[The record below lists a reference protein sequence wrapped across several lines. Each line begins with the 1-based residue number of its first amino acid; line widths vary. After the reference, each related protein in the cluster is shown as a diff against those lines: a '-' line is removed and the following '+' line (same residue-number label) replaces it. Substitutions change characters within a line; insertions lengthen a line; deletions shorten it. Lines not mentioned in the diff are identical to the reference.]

1 VFIPFCVTK
10 EAANILTDTQL
21 DPVGKIPE
29 FTFCAVRVSVIEV
42 IGYDGVGSRPSM
54 TRPTLLIIYSDDCS
68 RMVRKYCG
76 HPTDKTTNTDR
87 LGAATDNLI
96 SVGD

>member
-29 FTFCAVRVSVIEV
+29 FTFCAVRVPMIEV
-42 IGYDGVGSRPSM
+42 IGRDGLGWRPSM
-54 TRPTLLIIYSDDCS
+54 TRPTLLIICSDDCS
-68 RMVRKYCG
+68 RLVRKYCG

-87 LGAATDNLI
+87 LEAATDNLI
-96 SVGD
+96 NVRD